1 MSDSDS
7 DSSKDSYDEEFESA
21 DEEIKGEDIDIAEL
35 GLDDDESD
43 PNESLQQTESSN
55 SNQQL
60 EKTVNLNDQ
69 SILEAVDA
77 EIEKFSIK
85 ENEPISNEEKQID
98 EKENNDYKS
107 LDSQTKELIVDYNQE
122 ILKSTNIQDL
132 CNQSD
137 EDILSNETEAIEKS
151 PKTSLVST
159 DTKDL
164 KITSG
169 WDDTELSDLED
180 DILDIPSPEIKN
192 VNEKNSIN
200 KSDELETKTEKN
212 ETKSSGWIS

>member
-98 EKENNDYKS
+98 EKENNAYKS

-122 ILKSTNIQDL
+122 ILK
-132 CNQSD
+132 CY
-137 EDILSNETEAIEKS
+137 E
-151 PKTSLVST
+151 
-159 DTKDL
+159 
-164 KITSG
+164 
-169 WDDTELSDLED
+169 
-180 DILDIPSPEIKN
+180 
-192 VNEKNSIN
+192 
-200 KSDELETKTEKN
+200 
-212 ETKSSGWIS
+212 